1 MEVHPDPTPTPSTV
15 EESETKRN
23 RRKRNPAKNYAAPIN
38 GQTGAT
44 SGATSGE
51 ANHGS
56 APRSVGRR
64 QLGRTPRVQRP
75 AKLETL
81 QLGPLDSL
89 SKQGLSTQDLARA
102 TLRQNAEK
110 NQFKIPASQRLAQNA
125 IAVATARAHGDPLTI
140 LDGQSFDGQH
150 AAAAIAR
157 NPAHLAGIHGAKT
170 DRRPGY
176 LRAQNMP
183 AKVSQK
189 ISAGA
194 PGGTSAPGAFSNQN
208 DSWRRR
214 PDATQNAR
222 AQPQIRTFSGQSRSN
237 AAPVRSQVANIAG
250 TRFENPATNMREVI
264 EMLDR
269 VPNPWPS
276 TTQPFLSAYR
286 YTLTH
291 PDSRSQIPVQVL
303 DSTRHS
309 ALSAAILESWRA
321 SEPSQAN
328 RETVARIVNQ
338 VNAVF
343 RERYGKRFDLV
354 IEPFGSVSWGGE
366 TGDTADV
373 DMTLKDFARP
383 FGYTRDLWPKNER
396 DRLDFGPI
404 YNVYALSRLLNEA
417 GYIDV
422 EPIKWANTPIVK
434 FKDPTS
440 GVSLD
445 LNTNDLGGEANSRMI
460 LAYCRLAP
468 FSLRPLIH
476 TVKTWAKSRNL
487 NDSSGAKGSPTLSS
501 YCWTLMSI
509 AYMQIIGKLP
519 NLQDAV
525 SVRAAGREDCVIWV
539 SWGKPQGQAANIGFA
554 EPCED
559 GLAAAAARED
569 DVGSIVK
576 GFFAFYHTMFRDDR
590 EPADKPLAIYDGR
603 VPSTRH
609 HVISVWK
616 GGLTNRSTSIDA
628 SSSSKRRV
636 DKQKGQAR
644 GGDAVISGLEQNE
657 QTTIEEEV
665 ENANVQEA
673 SQTLPNERDN
683 RGARAKG
690 RNRFLPAEELARG
703 PPVDG
708 FAQPQRWAKAELVVQ
723 DPFLHDKNCAVALL
737 KPNFERITREL
748 ERAVDILEGG
758 ESLNILFEKADPR
771 ESISRR
777 RKARLQKQERQEQK
791 LAHLKVTKA
800 VNQS

>member
-1 MEVHPDPTPTPSTV
+1 M
-15 EESETKRN
+15 
-23 RRKRNPAKNYAAPIN
+23 
-38 GQTGAT
+38 
-44 SGATSGE
+44 GE
-51 ANHGS
+51 Y
-56 APRSVGRR
+56 
-64 QLGRTPRVQRP
+64 
-75 AKLETL
+75 
-81 QLGPLDSL
+81 
-89 SKQGLSTQDLARA
+89 
-102 TLRQNAEK
+102 
-110 NQFKIPASQRLAQNA
+110 
-125 IAVATARAHGDPLTI
+125 
-140 LDGQSFDGQH
+140 
-150 AAAAIAR
+150 
-157 NPAHLAGIHGAKT
+157 T
-170 DRRPGY
+170 DRY
-176 LRAQNMP
+176 
-183 AKVSQK
+183 
-189 ISAGA
+189 
-194 PGGTSAPGAFSNQN
+194 
-208 DSWRRR
+208 
-214 PDATQNAR
+214 
-222 AQPQIRTFSGQSRSN
+222 
-237 AAPVRSQVANIAG
+237 
-250 TRFENPATNMREVI
+250 
-264 EMLDR
+264 
-269 VPNPWPS
+269 
-276 TTQPFLSAYR
+276 
-286 YTLTH
+286 
-291 PDSRSQIPVQVL
+291 
-303 DSTRHS
+303 
-309 ALSAAILESWRA
+309 AICFVW
-321 SEPSQAN
+321 
-328 RETVARIVNQ
+328 V
-338 VNAVF
+338 
-343 RERYGKRFDLV
+343 LV
-354 IEPFGSVSWGGE
+354 ISCNC
-366 TGDTADV
+366 DI
-373 DMTLKDFARP
+373 L
-383 FGYTRDLWPKNER
+383 
-396 DRLDFGPI
+396 
-404 YNVYALSRLLNEA
+404 
-417 GYIDV
+417 
-422 EPIKWANTPIVK
+422 IVK

-554 EPCED
+554 EPRED

-636 DKQKGQAR
+636 DKQKGQAC

-690 RNRFLPAEELARG
+690 RNRSLPAEELARG

-723 DPFLHDKNCAVALL
+723 DPFLHDKVSHVQVAGILQSVDQRLAAELRCCIIEAEFRTNHQSTSRMSLISFARLL
-737 KPNFERITREL
+737 FLTSHQEL
-748 ERAVDILEGG
+748 ERAVDILEAG

-791 LAHLKVTKA
+791 LAHVKVTKA